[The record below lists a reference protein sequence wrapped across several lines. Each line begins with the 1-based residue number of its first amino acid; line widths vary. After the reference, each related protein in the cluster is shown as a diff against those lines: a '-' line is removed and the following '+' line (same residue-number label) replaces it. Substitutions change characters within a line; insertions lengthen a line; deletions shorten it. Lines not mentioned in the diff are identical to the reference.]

1 MKLILDGVSFSL
13 AINCCGFVEI
23 YEIII
28 VCLIPVLVKF
38 ILAEISIFGKVIVLE
53 NLIFFVEL

>member
-1 MKLILDGVSFSL
+1 MSFNL
-13 AINCCGFVEI
+13 AVNCCVVVEI

-28 VCLIPVLVKF
+28 VCLILVLVKF

-53 NLIFFVEL
+53 NLIFFLWS